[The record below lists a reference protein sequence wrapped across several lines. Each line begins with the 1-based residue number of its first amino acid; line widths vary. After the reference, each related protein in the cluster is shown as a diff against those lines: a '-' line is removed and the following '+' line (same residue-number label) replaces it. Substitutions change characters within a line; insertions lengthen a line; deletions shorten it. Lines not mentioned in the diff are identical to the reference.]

1 MIADIGIMITIVGLT
16 MKRTVM
22 NKTIT
27 PAKGTKGFIIKSW
40 GELGE
45 WFFRVYNEDHSFT
58 DYRIEHCDLEVTI
71 ECDDARFY
79 KYENEDHVLDYSY
92 EIAEKE

>member
-1 MIADIGIMITIVGLT
+1 

-22 NKTIT
+22 NKTVT
-27 PAKGTKGFIIKSW
+27 PAKGTKGFIIRSW

-79 KYENEDHVLDYSY
+79 KYENEEHVLDYSY
-92 EIAEKE
+92 EIGKNDD